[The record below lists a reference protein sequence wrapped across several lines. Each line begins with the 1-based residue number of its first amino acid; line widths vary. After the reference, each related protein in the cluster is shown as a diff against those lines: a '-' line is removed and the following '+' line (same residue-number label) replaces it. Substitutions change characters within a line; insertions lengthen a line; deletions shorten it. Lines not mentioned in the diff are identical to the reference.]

1 MARGRRKTHEEFVK
15 EVKVLVGNE
24 YAVLGTYIKGSAK
37 LKMLHENCGQEYDV
51 TPHGFLTGRRCPK
64 CRKNAKKTTEEFQ
77 DEVRALVGDEYIVL
91 DEYDGADTAIKIK
104 HMFCGTVNLQ
114 KPANF
119 LSGKRCKQCAKDKA
133 AKTRVKSTE
142 KIFLE
147 KMKTTDFTVVSDYRG
162 SEMPVTLRHKCGR
175 EVVVNASNAL
185 KVLCPRCT
193 TSHSKKLNS
202 SDFKEYIKETRGAEY
217 ELLGEYTIAHEK
229 TAIRHVNCGFI
240 WYVTPSKFKEGTKCP
255 KCSKVLPLSSD
266 RLKEFIKEE
275 GLSDEYQVLNEFDNG
290 KVEAILR
297 HNTCGSSYS
306 TKAIYF
312 RRGSRCPVC
321 NESKGERA
329 IRMFLQRNYVEFKA
343 QESLEGCVDK
353 QLLPF
358 DFVIKNYRKQ
368 ILAIEF
374 DGEEHYKPIEFF
386 GGLKKY
392 TDRKR
397 KDAIKTQY
405 CADNG
410 IPLIRIPY
418 WDFDNIDAILTEKLL
433 PLLDASSTQKQAS

>member
-1 MARGRRKTHEEFVK
+1 MASGRKKTHEEFVS
-15 EVKVLVGNE
+15 EVRSVVGDE
-24 YAVLGTYIKGSAK
+24 YTVLGTYIKGSTK
-37 LKMLHENCGQEYDV
+37 IKMLHENCGKEYDV
-51 TPHGFLTGRRCPK
+51 TPHGFLTGRRCPN
-64 CRKNAKKTTEEFQ
+64 CRTNAKKTTEKFRE
-77 DEVRALVGDEYIVL
+77 EVRALVGGEYIIL

-104 HMFCGTVNLQ
+104 HMFCGAVNLQ
-114 KPANF
+114 KPSNF
-119 LSGKRCKQCAKDKA
+119 LSGKRCKQCAKGKA
-133 AKTRVKSTE
+133 AKTRIKSTE

-147 KMKTTDFTVVSDYRG
+147 KMKTTEFIVVSAYRG
-162 SEMPVTLRHKCGR
+162 SDMPVTLRHKCGR
-175 EVVVNASNAL
+175 EVVVNAAYAS

-193 TSHSKKLNS
+193 ISHSKKLNS
-202 SDFKEYIKETRGAEY
+202 SDFREYIKETRGSEY
-217 ELLGEYTIAHEK
+217 ELLGEYTNAHEK
-229 TAIRHVNCGFI
+229 TAIRHVSCGFV
-240 WYVTPSKFKEGTKCP
+240 WHVTPSKFKEGTKCP

-266 RLKEFIKEE
+266 RLKEFIKEA
-275 GLSDEYQVLNEFDNG
+275 GLSDEYQVLNEFDSG
-290 KVEAILR
+290 KVEAILH

-329 IRMFLQRNYVEFKA
+329 IRVFLQRNYVKFKA
-343 QESLEGCVDK
+343 QEPLEGCVDK
-353 QLLPF
+353 QPLPF
-358 DFVIKNYRKQ
+358 DFVIKNHNQ

-392 TDRKR
+392 ADRTR

-433 PLLDASSTQKQAS
+433 PMLNRDCSKLAS